1 MIEPLPSSTVVVV
14 RDSNRGPEILLVRRR
29 AGDAFGE
36 SYTFPGGVLDPD
48 EADARPMC
56 SGLAPADADALL
68 GVDAGALD
76 YYSAVVRELFE
87 ETGVLLGSNAAVD
100 ERLRDQL
107 HDGSLAWKD
116 LLRSLD
122 LLIPC
127 GELQYFA
134 HWITPSALPKRWS
147 TRFFLAAVPEGQQV
161 QPDGSEITDYCWATV
176 DEAMASAQ
184 SGERKIPFPTQRTIE
199 SLAGKESVAALMAWA
214 REQQAAGIPAIQP
227 EIGTDD
233 GKRRIFMPEIGD

>member
-1 MIEPLPSSTVVVV
+1 MVEPLPSSTVVVV
-14 RDSNRGPEILLVRRR
+14 RDSEREPEMLLVRRR

-56 SGLAPADADALL
+56 SGLAPEDADAVL
-68 GVDAGALD
+68 GVESGALD

-87 ETGVLLGSNAAVD
+87 ETGVLLGSNTAVSD
-100 ERLRDQL
+100 DIRTRL
-107 HDGSLAWKD
+107 HDGRLAWKD
-116 LLRSLD
+116 LLNELD
-122 LLIPC
+122 LSIPC
-127 GELQYFA
+127 NELQYFA

-147 TRFFLAAVPEGQQV
+147 TRFFLAPMPEGQDV
-161 QPDGSEITDYCWATV
+161 LPDGSEITDYCWATAA
-176 DEAMASAQ
+176 EAIASAK

-199 SLAGKESVAALMAWA
+199 DLAGQDSVSALLDWA
-214 REQQAAGIPAIQP
+214 RQRQAAGIPTIQP